1 MEAVQALQERN
12 ARVEADKAWEQS
24 LFRRVLIMVMV
35 YGVSAATLAVV
46 GAPKPL
52 LAALVPS
59 VGTFLATLTL
69 PAARRLWAGCRRR

>member
-52 LAALVPS
+52 LFALAPS
-59 VGTFLATLTL
+59 TGTFLATLTP